1 MAVVLIEYSTNY
13 HGSENMTAST
23 TATTIPGYVAGTWT
37 IDPVHS
43 EIGFS
48 VRHMMVSKVR
58 GKFSNFSGQIVT
70 AEDPFKSSATAEIDL
85 KSINTG
91 QDQRDEHI
99 RSADFFEVETYPT
112 MTYHSTSARFD
123 DGNYVLDGE
132 LTLKG
137 VTKSV
142 PLVLELNGF
151 GPDPFGGT
159 RAGFSASGEI
169 NRRDFNVNFT
179 APMQN
184 GGVVVADKIT
194 LHLEIE
200 AVLES

>member
-1 MAVVLIEYSTNY
+1 
-13 HGSENMTAST
+13 MTASD
-23 TATTIPGYVAGTWT
+23 TATAIPGYVAGTWN

-43 EIGFS
+43 EVGFS

-58 GKFSNFSGQIVT
+58 GKFGNFSGQIVT
-70 AEDPFKSSATAEIDL
+70 GQDPLKSSVTAEIDL
-85 KSINTG
+85 KSITTG
-91 QDQRDEHI
+91 QDQRDEHL

-112 MTYHSTSARFD
+112 MTYRSTGVRFE
-123 DGNYVLDGE
+123 DGNYILDGE
-132 LTLKG
+132 LSLKG
-137 VTKSV
+137 VTKNV

-151 GPDPFGGT
+151 GPDPYGGT

-169 NRRDFNVNFT
+169 NRREFNVNFS

-184 GGVVVADKIT
+184 GGAVVADKVN

-200 AVLES
+200 AVLQA

>member
-1 MAVVLIEYSTNY
+1 
-13 HGSENMTAST
+13 MTAST
-23 TATTIPGYVAGTWT
+23 TATVIPGYVAGTWT

-48 VRHMMVSKVR
+48 ARHMMVSKVR
-58 GKFSNFSGQIVT
+58 GKFTNFSGEIVT
-70 AEDPFKSSATAEIDL
+70 GNDPLQSSATAVIDL
-85 KSINTG
+85 KSISTG
-91 QDQRDEHI
+91 QDQRDAHL

-112 MTYHSTSARFD
+112 MTYRSTGVRFED
-123 DGNYVLDGE
+123 DNYILDGE

-137 VTKSV
+137 VTKRV

-151 GPDPFGGT
+151 GPDPYGGH

-169 NRRDFNVNFT
+169 NRRDFNVNFS
-179 APMQN
+179 APLQN
-184 GGVVVADKIT
+184 GGVVVSDKIT

-200 AVLES
+200 AVLAS

>member
-1 MAVVLIEYSTNY
+1 
-13 HGSENMTAST
+13 MTAST
-23 TATTIPGYVAGTWT
+23 TETAIPGYVAGTWT

-58 GKFSNFSGQIVT
+58 GKFTNFSGEIVT
-70 AEDPFKSSATAEIDL
+70 GDNPFKSSVTAVIDL
-85 KSINTG
+85 TSISTG
-91 QDQRDEHI
+91 QDQRDAHL

-112 MTYHSTSARFD
+112 MTYRSTGVRFD
-123 DGNYVLDGE
+123 DGNYILDGE

-137 VTKSV
+137 VTKNV
-142 PLVLELNGF
+142 PLILELNGF
-151 GPDPFGGT
+151 GPDPYGGT

-169 NRRDFNVNFT
+169 NRRDFNVNFN
-179 APMQN
+179 APLQN
-184 GGVVVADKIT
+184 GGVVVSDKVT

-200 AVLES
+200 AVLAS

>member
-1 MAVVLIEYSTNY
+1 
-13 HGSENMTAST
+13 MTATT
-23 TATTIPGYVAGTWT
+23 TATVIPGYVAGTWT

-58 GKFSNFSGQIVT
+58 GKFTNFSGEIVT
-70 AEDPFKSSATAEIDL
+70 GDDPLKSSATAVVDL
-85 KSINTG
+85 KSISTG
-91 QDQRDEHI
+91 QDQRDAHL

-112 MTYHSTSARFD
+112 MTYRSTGVRFED
-123 DGNYVLDGE
+123 DNYILDGE

-137 VTKSV
+137 VTKNV

-169 NRRDFNVNFT
+169 NRRDFNVNFS

-184 GGVVVADKIT
+184 GGVVVSDKIT

-200 AVLES
+200 AVLAS